1 MLKVLKNKAFS
12 LAEAMIT
19 LLIVSI
25 IIAATAPVLT
35 KRKLRK
41 DVNLLWHVDNSV
53 HTAITPTPGRDIIL
67 GSYDDN
73 KTRNGIV
80 VRGKLYFKDTKGN
93 IIGWIAEDGTN
104 SFSKTEVFDV
114 DSILQRQQ
122 KIDEAISKLSIILQ
136 EQRQGERP
144 EEWHPNNN
152 TPKHNSNEHI
162 RDTQKENEAMQIQL
176 DELIKILNSQN
187 R

>member
-12 LAEAMIT
+12 LAEALIT

-35 KRKLRK
+35 KRKVRK

-67 GSYDDN
+67 GSYDDSES
-73 KTRNGIV
+73 KNGIV

-104 SFSKTEVFDV
+104 SFSKAEVFDM
-114 DSILQRQQ
+114 DAILQRQQ
-122 KIDEAISKLSIILQ
+122 KIDEAISKLSVILQ
-136 EQRQGERP
+136 EEIQKQHP
-144 EEWHPNNN
+144 EQWNPNN
-152 TPKHNSNEHI
+152 THKNSGGHV
-162 RDTQKENEAMQIQL
+162 RDMQKENETVQIQL
-176 DELIKILNSQN
+176 DELIKMLNSQN

>member
-1 MLKVLKNKAFS
+1 MLKNKAFS
-12 LAEAMIT
+12 LAEALIT

-35 KRKLRK
+35 KRKVRK

-67 GSYDDN
+67 GSYDGSDE
-73 KTRNGIV
+73 KRGIV

-104 SFSKTEVFDV
+104 SFSKTEVFDM
-114 DSILQRQQ
+114 DAILQRQQ

-136 EQRQGERP
+136 EQTQGQRP
-144 EEWHPNNN
+144 ERWNPNK
-152 TPKHNSNEHI
+152 TQKNSGGHV
-162 RDTQKENEAMQIQL
+162 RDMQKENESMQIQL
-176 DELIKILNSQN
+176 DELIKMLNSQN